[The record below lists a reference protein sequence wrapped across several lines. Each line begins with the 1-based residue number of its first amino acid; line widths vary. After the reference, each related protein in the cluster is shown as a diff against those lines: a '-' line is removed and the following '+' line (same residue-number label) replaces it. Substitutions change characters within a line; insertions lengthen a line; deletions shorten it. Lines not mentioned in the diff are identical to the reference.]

1 MRARGRLFEGKSDG
15 RYDAVRISP
24 SNSHSIEVRY
34 ENGNWYN
41 EWVSGGSDIVMLEWQ
56 DNDWVDA
63 VFSDGRKEHAVLL
76 RP

>member
-1 MRARGRLFEGKSDG
+1 MRGRGRMFEGSSNG

-24 SNSHSIEVRY
+24 SNSHFVEVRY
-34 ENGNWYN
+34 ENGKWYN
-41 EWVSGGSDIVMLEWQ
+41 DWGSGGSDIMTLEWQ

-63 VFSDGRKEHAVLL
+63 VFADGSKKHAVLL